1 MTPRARNIRAHLFTA
16 GLYALLGDSRG
27 RLQNLTQAERLL
39 EPSRS
44 WPGGLGAEA
53 WS

>member
-16 GLYALLGDSRG
+16 GLYALVGDARG
-27 RLQNLTQAERLL
+27 LVDQVFAAIELIAPNPWYE
-39 EPSRS
+39 
-44 WPGGLGAEA
+44 GGAGSGV